1 MSTTPKRFIPSVR
14 QWPAVIRHGFS
25 KVPLIGPLFYCG
37 WKDHA
42 ACLKEISISLAFAT
56 GTFWLTAIF
65 LLSLKAS
72 DQLNYFQLLHSTVK
86 NGELFIFAVGFLGP
100 ILLITAE
107 DPDSARPF
115 PGRTWH
121 IFAFIILGFLAAGFH
136 SQIKSAQF
144 EERVGIFNEDF
155 LLHASMLI
163 GAAAIVLRYLAVLYR
178 KSTFAPKK
186 ELKDPEVDFAKT
198 WGARHEEA
206 QQ

>member
-1 MSTTPKRFIPSVR
+1 MR
-14 QWPAVIRHGFS
+14 QWLPIIRHGCS
-25 KVPLIGPLFYCG
+25 KVPLIGPLFYCR
-37 WKDHA
+37 WTDHA

-72 DQLNYFQLLHSTVK
+72 SAMNYLELLHTTVK

-107 DPDSARPF
+107 DPVEARPF

-121 IFAFIILGFLAAGFH
+121 IFAFIILGILAAGFH
-136 SQIKSAQF
+136 SQIKAAQF
-144 EERVGIFNEDF
+144 AEHLDIFNETF

-163 GAAAIVLRYLAVLYR
+163 GGAAVVLRYLAVLYR

-186 ELKDPEVDFAKT
+186 ELKDPESDFANE
-198 WGARHEEA
+198 WGARHQEA